1 MRRVTRWAL
10 ITAAVIFLLG
20 VGAMGL
26 LAATVAGM
34 DEIPDVQTPLT
45 STFYDYQ
52 GNVLATRFE
61 QNRFAVPLA
70 KMPDYVPQ
78 AFIAIE
84 DHRFYD
90 HFGLDFVGLARAL
103 LRNLRAGRIVE
114 GGSTITQQLAK
125 NLFLTHDQTL
135 KRKLQEMLLTIQ
147 LERKYS
153 KDEILEKYLNTI
165 YFGHSAYGVEAAA
178 RTYFNKS
185 VQDLTLAEA
194 ALIAG
199 ITRGPAY
206 YSPYNSDETRAAAVR
221 RQKLILTRMA
231 EEGFISEQE
240 KNEAL
245 AQELVFEGRDQ
256 LLASKQFGAYYI
268 DYLINHEIMD
278 KIAAYTTDPQIIY
291 RGGLHIYTT
300 LDKEMQE
307 KAEAVFAN
315 PSFLPETIKNDQGD
329 EVPLQAALVA
339 LDPADGSVR
348 ALIGGRDFQKSQF
361 NRAVNKRS
369 PGSSFKPFTYAAA
382 LEAGGYTAATIRE
395 SSPVSFDIPGSDKPY
410 QPTEY
415 GERYY
420 GKLRLRQAI
429 ARSSNI
435 VAVKINEEIGPEKT
449 VELAQRVGI
458 RSPLEPVLSLPLGS
472 AEVTPL
478 EMAAAY
484 ATFANLGIKVE
495 PRFITKITDHD
506 GRVLYEASAPRRTEV
521 MDPRVAYLLTDMMKS
536 VLEPGGTAASLGPL
550 VNRPAAAK
558 TGTSQGHRD
567 SYTVGYT
574 PELVTA
580 VWVGNDDNLSLGW
593 GQTGSVRAGQI
604 WAHFMRQALAGKP
617 TKDFERPPGLVEV
630 LVCPETGLLHN
641 TRCSLEPIR
650 ELFIAGTEPTKKDS
664 WPECEYC
671 PPEPEWHWGDGWW
684 FLRPG
689 RDEEG
694 EETDREEQER
704 EAGENG
710 AGGSFWEDLLRELR

>member
-206 YSPYNSDETRAAAVR
+206 YSPYNRDETRA
-221 RQKLILTRMA
+221 
-231 EEGFISEQE
+231 
-240 KNEAL
+240 
-245 AQELVFEGRDQ
+245 
-256 LLASKQFGAYYI
+256 
-268 DYLINHEIMD
+268 
-278 KIAAYTTDPQIIY
+278 
-291 RGGLHIYTT
+291 
-300 LDKEMQE
+300 
-307 KAEAVFAN
+307 
-315 PSFLPETIKNDQGD
+315 
-329 EVPLQAALVA
+329 
-339 LDPADGSVR
+339 
-348 ALIGGRDFQKSQF
+348 
-361 NRAVNKRS
+361 
-369 PGSSFKPFTYAAA
+369 
-382 LEAGGYTAATIRE
+382 
-395 SSPVSFDIPGSDKPY
+395 
-410 QPTEY
+410 
-415 GERYY
+415 
-420 GKLRLRQAI
+420 
-429 ARSSNI
+429 
-435 VAVKINEEIGPEKT
+435 
-449 VELAQRVGI
+449 
-458 RSPLEPVLSLPLGS
+458 S
-472 AEVTPL
+472 A
-478 EMAAAY
+478 
-484 ATFANLGIKVE
+484 
-495 PRFITKITDHD
+495 
-506 GRVLYEASAPRRTEV
+506 
-521 MDPRVAYLLTDMMKS
+521 
-536 VLEPGGTAASLGPL
+536 
-550 VNRPAAAK
+550 
-558 TGTSQGHRD
+558 
-567 SYTVGYT
+567 
-574 PELVTA
+574 
-580 VWVGNDDNLSLGW
+580 
-593 GQTGSVRAGQI
+593 
-604 WAHFMRQALAGKP
+604 
-617 TKDFERPPGLVEV
+617 
-630 LVCPETGLLHN
+630 
-641 TRCSLEPIR
+641 
-650 ELFIAGTEPTKKDS
+650 
-664 WPECEYC
+664 
-671 PPEPEWHWGDGWW
+671 
-684 FLRPG
+684 
-689 RDEEG
+689 
-694 EETDREEQER
+694 
-704 EAGENG
+704 
-710 AGGSFWEDLLRELR
+710 